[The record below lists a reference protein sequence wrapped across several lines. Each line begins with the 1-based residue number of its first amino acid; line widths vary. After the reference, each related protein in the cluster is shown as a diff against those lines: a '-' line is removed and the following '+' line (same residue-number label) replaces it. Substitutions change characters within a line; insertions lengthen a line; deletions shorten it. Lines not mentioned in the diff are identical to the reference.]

1 MTASVPYQSL
11 RYLIRAT
18 GTPEVTTNNLLEAL
32 LIADR
37 AMYRAF
43 VDAVGHLTGTDLS
56 DTRLSRETYTV
67 DEVTGKQSFRDFTLA
82 RGEDTSCIIETKVD
96 SSLTSADQATRYLRQ
111 LPEGGALVLVTRAPL
126 VRALA
131 VQAGQQLGV
140 ALQERSGIHRGEVD
154 DRKVVLLSWTHLLH
168 AVVDPAGKPF
178 DELLA
183 LDAAIEGISDFT
195 PFSAAVNDIAV
206 ARMVSQVADVAEEVC
221 TSLAG
226 QLADAGVLVDW
237 VSAVR
242 TNGRAVWVTVAVLQ
256 HEFWVGY
263 DADYWAT
270 VPGDPNSDHS
280 GHPTATP
287 PSPFWAGR
295 FNYRVRRAVA
305 AAVAERRERLDRL
318 GVTRPLRV
326 ALGAPF
332 DTVVAMLLEQAVAH
346 VDAISAALH
355 ADPGVPQSHTLP
367 SEGED
372 AEIQYETGSE
382 VGDQG

>member
-1 MTASVPYQSL
+1 MTASVPHQSL

-43 VDAVGHLTGTDLS
+43 LDAVGHLTGTDLS
-56 DTRLSRETYTV
+56 GTRLGRETYTV

-82 RGEDTSCIIETKVD
+82 RGETTPCIIETKVD
-96 SSLTSADQATRYLRQ
+96 SALTSADQAARYLRQ
-111 LPEGGALVLVTRAPL
+111 LPKDGVLVLVTRAPL

-131 VQAGQQLGV
+131 VQVGQQLGV
-140 ALQERSGIHRGEVD
+140 ALQECSGIHRGEVD
-154 DRKVVLLSWTHLLH
+154 ERKVVLLSWTHLLRS
-168 AVVDPAGKPF
+168 VVDPVGKPF

-183 LDAAIEGISDFT
+183 LDAALEGISDFT
-195 PFSAAVNDIAV
+195 PFSAAVNDVAV
-206 ARMVSQVADVAEEVC
+206 ARMVSQVADVAEELC

-226 QLADAGVLVDW
+226 RLTEAGVLVDW

-263 DADYWAT
+263 DAEYWAT
-270 VPGDPNSDHS
+270 VPGDPDSDDS
-280 GHPTATP
+280 GHPTAIP

-295 FNYRVRRAVA
+295 FNGRVRRAVA

-318 GVTRPLRV
+318 GVTRPLRA

-346 VDAISAALH
+346 VGTISAALH
-355 ADPGVPQSHTLP
+355 ADPGATQSGMPP
-367 SEGED
+367 SEVED
-372 AEIQYETGSE
+372 AEAPYETDSE